1 MRRPLRNILTRLQT
15 PFGRRQLRDGL
26 LRRLWPLLSRV
37 ARLHRQ
43 TVTRKTCVIAI
54 VGSLGKSTTS
64 RALTTALGLP
74 LHRLMLFNSWSG
86 LALALLRIR
95 PGQRN
100 AVIEVGIAAP
110 GQMDVY
116 ARVVRPTVTVVT
128 SIASEHNRS
137 LGSLESTRV
146 EKSRMVRALPRS
158 GTAVL
163 NGDDPHVMWM
173 KGETHARVV
182 TFGFDDTCDVR
193 ATDVRLDWPH
203 GTRFHLRAFGEERDV
218 TIQLIGRYMV
228 YPALAAVAVSH
239 VAGIPL
245 DEALSRLRS
254 LTPTPGRMAPVA
266 LPNGVI
272 LLRDEYKAPLE
283 AMHAALDVVAD
294 IPAERRIVVLGDVSE
309 APGSQGP
316 IYRALGERV
325 ARIASLLVVVGSR
338 RNPRGYAA
346 GARRAGMPGSRI
358 ISAGPTPR
366 EAAETLRKLL
376 QPGDVVLLK
385 GRGTQRLERVGL
397 ILQGR
402 RVLCNISDCRIR
414 SIDCAHCPMLERGWG
429 SSAPVA

>member
-1 MRRPLRNILTRLQT
+1 MLSPLT
-15 PFGRRQLRDGL
+15 
-26 LRRLWPLLSRV
+26 
-37 ARLHRQ
+37 RLHRQ
-43 TVTRKTCVIAI
+43 TLTRKTRVIAI

-64 RALTTALGLP
+64 RALTTALGMP

-100 AVIEVGIAAP
+100 AVVEVGIRAP
-110 GQMDVY
+110 GQMEGY

-146 EKSRMVRALPRS
+146 EKSRMVRALPPS

-193 ATDVRLDWPH
+193 ATDVRLDWPR
-203 GTRFHLRAFGEERDV
+203 GTQFRLSAFGQERDV
-218 TIQLIGRYMV
+218 TTQLIGRYMV
-228 YPALAAVAVSH
+228 YAVLAAVAVSH
-239 VAGIPL
+239 VAGVPL

-254 LTPTPGRMAPVA
+254 LTPTPGRMAPLT
-266 LPNGVI
+266 LPGGVM
-272 LLRDEYKAPLE
+272 LFRDEYKAPLE
-283 AMHAALDVVAD
+283 SMHAALDVFAE
-294 IPAERRIVVLGDVSE
+294 IPAGRRIVVFGDISE
-309 APGSQGP
+309 PPGSQGSL
-316 IYRALGERV
+316 YRALGERV
-325 ARIASLLVVVGSR
+325 ARIASHLVVVGSVR
-338 RNPRGYAA
+338 SPRSYAV
-346 GARRAGMPGSRI
+346 GARRAGMPESRVI
-358 ISAGPTPR
+358 KAGPTPR
-366 EAAETLRKLL
+366 EAVEVLRTLL
-376 QPGDVVLLK
+376 QPGDVVLVK

-402 RVLCNISDCRIR
+402 LVRCNIGDCRIR

-429 SSAPVA
+429 LSAPTA